1 MKGVLDH
8 FYCECGGE
16 KMELLGG
23 TLRISSRQYS
33 KQWKE
38 SKTPLIHNRF
48 SRNFVS
54 CCATKNRWYGTF
66 NALVNGLQY
75 KFHEKAQVW
84 QNLTMYNIVISHIL

>member
-16 KMELLGG
+16 KMKLLGG

-38 SKTPLIHNRF
+38 SKTPLK
-48 SRNFVS
+48 RN
-54 CCATKNRWYGTF
+54 
-66 NALVNGLQY
+66 
-75 KFHEKAQVW
+75 
-84 QNLTMYNIVISHIL
+84 